1 MKKEYKQKISK
12 VKKVVVRPAPLRFAV
27 LLLNVT
33 VPLERIRCAK
43 PLRHASPRT
52 FYGGHRKFY
61 WQRICTLFFMLRWGC
76 LVSTLR
82 YGGNGPAYRLRCCS
96 FTVVPT
102 QRQKEYF
109 PNHYAVQN
117 QKICLRPAGY
127 VAEKATFP
135 LSVHHIF
142 CFLLPSFLGCFSV
155 FRRNRVLFRQEVS
168 ESRCYD
174 GSIFYTSFAQE

>member
-33 VPLERIRCAK
+33 VPLARIRCAK
-43 PLRHASPRT
+43 PLRHACPRT

-61 WQRICTLFFMLRWGC
+61 WQCICTLFLMLRWGC

-82 YGGNGPAYRLRCCS
+82 YGGNGRAYRLRCCS

-102 QRQKEYF
+102 QRLKDNF

-117 QKICLRPAGY
+117 QKICLASTGYAGEKPA
-127 VAEKATFP
+127 FP
-135 LSVHHIF
+135 LLLQHIF
-142 CFLLPSFLGCFSV
+142 CFLLPPFLGCFSV
-155 FRRNRVLFRQEVS
+155 FRLNRVLFRQKVS
-168 ESRCYD
+168 ERRCYD